1 VVAAFCLAGN
11 EPCSL
16 PIGGVVHHYPGV
28 GLLPSQRSCGSC
40 LLLVKAVLVDRSM
53 DSYEKINTSLSDQEW
68 VHYYQGWVFTRVT
81 IRKLLRRLSGGLG

>member
-1 VVAAFCLAGN
+1 VIDGISTMQVVAAFCLVSAGN

-16 PIGGVVHHYPGV
+16 PIGGHYPGV

-53 DSYEKINTSLSDQEW
+53 DSYEKINTSLSDQE
-68 VHYYQGWVFTRVT
+68 
-81 IRKLLRRLSGGLG
+81 